1 MADKILVTGASGF
14 TGGRLVRRL
23 VSQGETVLAMV
34 RPTSNLQEL
43 QQLKVEP
50 VICDLA
56 QDEIPPYMLQD
67 VHTVFHLAAVY
78 RTQGVPDSYF
88 YNVHARGTQ
97 RLMEAALQAGVKRFV
112 HVSTVGVHGN
122 IKNPPADENAPY
134 NPGDIYQQ
142 TKVEG
147 ERIALDYIRNRGL
160 PGTVIRPAGIYG
172 PGDTRFLKLFRG
184 IQKGIFWMIGDGE
197 TLYHMTYV
205 DDLIDGMILA
215 AKNDAALGE
224 VFILGGKE
232 PVTIACLVEMIARVL
247 QRPVPRRKIPVGP
260 VMLAARVCEGL
271 LRPLGIDPPLY
282 PRRLDFFIKDRSFNV
297 SKARR
302 ILGYEPKVN
311 LLDGLASTAAWYRQ
325 KAYLR

>member
-43 QQLKVEP
+43 QELKVEP
-50 VICDLA
+50 VFCDLA
-56 QDEIPPYMLQD
+56 QDEILPSMLQD
-67 VHTVFHLAAVY
+67 VHTIFHLAAVY

-97 RLMEAALQAGVKRFV
+97 CLMEAALQAGVKRFV

-122 IKNPPADENAPY
+122 IKNPPADENTPY
-134 NPGDIYQQ
+134 GPGDIYQQ

-184 IQKGIFWMIGDGE
+184 IQKGIFWMIGSGD
-197 TLYHMTYV
+197 TLYHLTYV

-215 AKNDAALGE
+215 SKKEAAMGE

-232 PVTIACLVEMIARVL
+232 PVTIARLVEMIAGIL
-247 QRPVPRRKIPVGP
+247 QRPVPRRSIPVGP
-260 VMLAARVCEGL
+260 VMLAARLCEGL
-271 LRPLGIDPPLY
+271 FRPLGLEPPLY
-282 PRRLDFFIKDRSFNV
+282 PRRLDFFIKDRSFNIA
-297 SKARR
+297 KARR

-311 LLDGLASTAAWYRQ
+311 LSDGLASTVEWYRQ
-325 KAYLR
+325 KAYLS